1 MYKRVNLTILALAA
15 TITLSAC
22 EGTKEQLGL
31 TRQMP
36 DEFAV
41 MKRAPLEMP
50 PEYKLPPPSPGA
62 ARPQER
68 PSKIQARSVVF
79 GNDEQKSA
87 ASPASG
93 EAALLQQ
100 AGTDAAQPDIRE
112 TVDRETATLA
122 PKEQPVAQKLLGLTI
137 GNNQTEPAT
146 IVDAEAEAARLKKN
160 REEGKPATEGDTP
173 NMEE

>member
-1 MYKRVNLTILALAA
+1 MNKRVSLTILALAA

-31 TRQMP
+31 TRQTP

-50 PEYKLPPPSPGA
+50 PEYKLRAPSPGA
-62 ARPQER
+62 ARPQEQQ
-68 PSKIQARSVVF
+68 SKVQARTVIF
-79 GNDEQKSA
+79 GNGEQKSA
-87 ASPASG
+87 AQPASG

-100 AGTDAAQPDIRE
+100 AGTDSAQPNIRA
-112 TVDRETATLA
+112 TVDQETATLA
-122 PKEQPVAQKLLGLTI
+122 PKEQPVAQKLLGLTL
-137 GNNQTEPAT
+137 GKDKTAPAT

-160 REEGKPATEGDTP
+160 RAEGKPATKGDTP
-173 NMEE
+173 SREE